1 MIQYRKHLNELLI
14 QLNAVTEKCVGGVVG
29 VVTEFLRDPANPGD
43 PSPQFIS
50 RLHDHRLIVWSG
62 AALACWFTA
71 RDGRPTDS
79 TTTTKKCGQKEAQ
92 IHRTQYEQFEEMQV
106 RKRGADMEK

>member
-1 MIQYRKHLNELLI
+1 MNELLI

-92 IHRTQYEQFEEMQV
+92 IHRTKYIQKPNVYKELRISLHLLQL
-106 RKRGADMEK
+106 